1 MLVVTVEMLVECVA
15 MPRPSRVCKYVMG
28 DPENLKMVKSVLEKL
43 KSEAQTKYGW
53 AGGIPPEDL
62 PQQYEKAKAEA
73 AKAKEAVASSKN
85 TIKTTQASY
94 DAAVIEKNSAEA
106 QVQSATNLANSY
118 WSQVHAINLS
128 LWNFPAQDQASLR
141 SYQNNPQMSH
151 GRWWSQPCAEVH
163 SPDLKRQECEQA
175 LQNKISAWDRY
186 YNANRSLGHQQ
197 TELNG
202 KKQALEALRL
212 KLDEEKKAL
221 QILETK
227 EASANKLLL
236 VSEEKL
242 QAQAAQADPSML
254 FVVMSSI
261 QDNALPSRAAEVSA
275 RSFATTTTGYD
286 TERFEKIKEQAAKDV
301 FDLDNEWIYVN

>member
-62 PQQYEKAKAEA
+62 AQQYEKAKAEKLPLLFLEEQLA
-73 AKAKEAVASSKN
+73 AK
-85 TIKTTQASY
+85 
-94 DAAVIEKNSAEA
+94 DA
-106 QVQSATNLANSY
+106 
-118 WSQVHAINLS
+118 
-128 LWNFPAQDQASLR
+128 
-141 SYQNNPQMSH
+141 
-151 GRWWSQPCAEVH
+151 
-163 SPDLKRQECEQA
+163 QE
-175 LQNKISAWDRY
+175 
-186 YNANRSLGHQQ
+186 
-197 TELNG
+197 
-202 KKQALEALRL
+202 
-212 KLDEEKKAL
+212 
-221 QILETK
+221 
-227 EASANKLLL
+227 
-236 VSEEKL
+236 
-242 QAQAAQADPSML
+242 DPSML